1 MFSFRQL
8 TICLSLALLSA
19 CTTTKVRP
27 VEQAFETKHVCV
39 KDCSEKCFDGKML
52 GIIRDGLD
60 RHGFT
65 SQVYTGNVP
74 SECEYY
80 LTYYC
85 ERTWDMAMY
94 MHHAELRLYQENDQ
108 IGYAEY
114 HLRGGGGL
122 ALTKYKSTKAKMD
135 PVIDE
140 LLSGQSVKN

>member
-1 MFSFRQL
+1 MSLRLVF
-8 TICLSLALLSA
+8 ICLSLCLLSA

-27 VEQAFETKHVCV
+27 VETSFDTKHVCV
-39 KDCSEKCFDGKML
+39 KDCSDKCFDGKIL

-65 SQVYTGNVP
+65 SQVFEGELPTA
-74 SECEYY
+74 CEYH

-85 ERTWDMAMY
+85 ERTWDIATY
-94 MHHAELRLYQENDQ
+94 LHHAELRLFQGHDQ

-122 ALTKYKSTKAKMD
+122 ALTKFKSTKSKID

-140 LLSGQSVKN
+140 LLSGHSIR